1 LILNEIEINEKIIQ
15 LYLEDKTVRE
25 IAKIVHKS
33 FSYICDVI
41 RKYSERQA
49 KKNLKGYS
57 INSDETKAIQL
68 FSEGK
73 TPTEVKIK
81 LDMATEE
88 VERLYKDYWKLLG
101 LYQLYYFYEN
111 EIKKDLLSFL
121 KLYKRIRELGI
132 SNEVIIQALR
142 YINELPLIILAVRK
156 KRKELNYL
164 IDKIDA
170 LNSKIANLEKS
181 KMSAEHLLEDLQD
194 EIKRQSS
201 IVGRNQE
208 IEKLEY
214 YTKRP
219 GHGYESE
226 NNYV

>member
-1 LILNEIEINEKIIQ
+1 
-15 LYLEDKTVRE
+15 
-25 IAKIVHKS
+25 
-33 FSYICDVI
+33 
-41 RKYSERQA
+41 
-49 KKNLKGYS
+49 
-57 INSDETKAIQL
+57 
-68 FSEGK
+68 
-73 TPTEVKIK
+73 
-81 LDMATEE
+81 M
-88 VERLYKDYWKLLG
+88 
-101 LYQLYYFYEN
+101 
-111 EIKKDLLSFL
+111 
-121 KLYKRIRELGI
+121 GI